1 MIKQNLLIVCACTAS
16 RGELFNSLIEFG
28 KKPNLHVSILDSVK

>member
-1 MIKQNLLIVCACTAS
+1 MIEQNLLIVCACTAL

-28 KKPNLHVSILDSVK
+28 KKLNLRVSILDSLK